1 MTRRDSQS
9 HLLKQYIGYV
19 WNVLLCF
26 YLCVKGGFIWS
37 VLYSLVSPAMN
48 SRVPS
53 SSHSEVSVKRNM
65 KRRGLHWC
73 HCSWCFHVVR
83 ILTWRHTGV
92 DVPHSSFFF
101 ILVGYCKRERGYFGH
116 SWLYCFAR
124 WRKDMYTVC
133 FLRISCWRES
143 CSEFVSDILRSWWV
157 YPSLP
162 HIYHSFFGRTI
173 LIQPSSMLYQ
183 TTLISLKLR
192 VTERKSYRFSLCNI
206 QYVVV
211 FGVTVPSVVKT

>member
-1 MTRRDSQS
+1 MFEMC
-9 HLLKQYIGYV
+9 YCVFIFV
-19 WNVLLCF
+19 WRVALFGLYCTVSCLQLWTPV
-26 YLCVKGGFIWS
+26 YPVPLIRKCLWRGIWKDGDFIDAIALDAFMLS
-37 VLYSLVSPAMN
+37 GSLHGDTLELMCPIH
-48 SRVPS
+48 R
-53 SSHSEVSVKRNM
+53 
-65 KRRGLHWC
+65 
-73 HCSWCFHVVR
+73 
-83 ILTWRHTGV
+83 
-92 DVPHSSFFF
+92 FFF

-143 CSEFVSDILRSWWV
+143 CSELVSDILRSWWV

-173 LIQPSSMLYQ
+173 LIQPSSTLYQ